1 MENSI
6 LSDSVGNPLKHLFA
20 GIGMCVCA
28 IAIVPPAWYGQW
40 LAHPW
45 TEARFPTL
53 IVLGGDSIR
62 EGMMGESS
70 YWRAVHAVEV
80 WREGGVK
87 QVIVSADAQTA
98 ASMRAWLIGQGIP
111 ADAIRLENRSQSTRE
126 NALFTA
132 ELLRDLPGPYLL
144 VTSDIHVWRA
154 QRAFRKAGLN
164 VFPRPA
170 PDAFKRGNDWR
181 NRWRVFLDI
190 GGECVK
196 IVYYASKRWI

>member
-1 MENSI
+1 MGNSI
-6 LSDSVGNPLKHLFA
+6 LSDSVWNALKHLFA
-20 GIGMCVCA
+20 GIGICSCA

-45 TEARFPTL
+45 TEAHFPVL

-62 EGMMGESS
+62 EGVMGESS
-70 YWRAVHAVEV
+70 YWRAVTAVEV

-87 QVIVSADAQTA
+87 QVVVSGDAQTT
-98 ASMRAWLIGQGIP
+98 ASMRAWLIGQGVP
-111 ADAIRLENRSQSTRE
+111 ADAIRLENRSRTTRE

-132 ELLRDLPGPYLL
+132 ELLRGASGPYLL

-190 GGECVK
+190 AGECIK
-196 IVYYASKRWI
+196 IGYYASKRWI